1 MKKALLAIILVG
13 VFITVYSNP
22 FQAALSSEIV
32 ADHPLYKSF
41 EASGAQAYELKVQGW
56 AKLNNEYL
64 SMQQL
69 LDTVQKVQEGLGVS
83 GEFTMDQ
90 QEYEG
95 MRGVTAIKE
104 LTPGEY
110 AVIIVQT
117 LDRQDQGA
125 PEKPETYLIVTLSQ
139 AGNFEDMLTY
149 RQKVTGAFEKCNV
162 EGSISTYLTGTINKQ
177 LTKRQ
182 KNKLLNQMFET
193 VGADDLNGINNDS
206 LVSFS
211 GYTSNLEDYVTVGD
225 RKININIALRYHE
238 NDAKTYVYLGSPLL
252 EGEY

>member
-13 VFITVYSNP
+13 VFITFYSNP
-22 FQAALSSEIV
+22 FQAALSSETV

-41 EASGAQAYELKVQGW
+41 EASGAEPYELKVQGW

-64 SMQQL
+64 SMEQL
-69 LDTVQKVQEGLGVS
+69 LDTVRKVQDGLGVS
-83 GEFTMDQ
+83 GEFTMEQ

-117 LDRQDQGA
+117 LDRQDEGA
-125 PEKPETYLIVTLSQ
+125 PEKPETYLIVTMSQ
-139 AGNFEDMLTY
+139 PGNFKYMLNY
-149 RQKVTGAFEKCNV
+149 RQKVAGAFEKCKVDGN
-162 EGSISTYLTGTINKQ
+162 ISTYLTGTINKQ

-182 KNKLLNQMFET
+182 RNVVLNQMFQT
-193 VGADDLNGINNDS
+193 VGAGDLDGINNES
-206 LVSFS
+206 LISFS
-211 GYTSNLEDYVTVGD
+211 GYTSSLDDYVTVGD